1 MGLRKAALKPVNFEK
16 LQEVIQDKQEILSQ
30 FIEHLTKTLLQ
41 YINLTPEDQQG
52 KQLLMTYFFSQSY
65 PNIKA
70 KLKKLERGPLTLQGE
85 VLVLVF
91 KVYHGRDEKAC
102 KQKYHMLAKAV

>member
-1 MGLRKAALKPVNFEK
+1 MIRSKAVPQWNYNTPGGILVTDCFITSLSVSSLCKATLKPINFEK

-52 KQLLMTYFFSQSY
+52 KQLLMTYVFSQSY
-65 PNIKA
+65 PNIK
-70 KLKKLERGPLTLQGE
+70 G
-85 VLVLVF
+85 
-91 KVYHGRDEKAC
+91 
-102 KQKYHMLAKAV
+102 